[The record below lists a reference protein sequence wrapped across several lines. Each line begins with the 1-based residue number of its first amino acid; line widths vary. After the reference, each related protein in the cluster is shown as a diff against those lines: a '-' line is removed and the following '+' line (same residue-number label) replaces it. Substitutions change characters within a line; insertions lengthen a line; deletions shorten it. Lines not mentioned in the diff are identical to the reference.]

1 MNGETA
7 LRIITITAFVFILV
21 FMIAAGGV
29 GGSAETVPSPAA
41 ETTALTPEP
50 AVKTTPDPEP
60 LPEPTVILTPTPEP
74 ASADPVE
81 GTWILQGSS
90 TGHLLLTAGGT
101 GEMTTITD
109 EVVSARAVAWTYDP
123 AVRVGHL
130 RAYRLAVPAEGDCV
144 LYLDEGA
151 GTLTLNGQGI
161 VLTYA
166 PAP

>member
-7 LRIITITAFVFILV
+7 LRIITVTAFVFILV

-29 GGSAETVPSPAA
+29 GGGVETMPAPAA
-41 ETTALTPEP
+41 ETPAFTPT
-50 AVKTTPDPEP
+50 VKTTPIPEP
-60 LPEPTVILTPTPEP
+60 SPEPTVILTPAPEP

-81 GTWILQGSS
+81 GIWIVQGSS
-90 TGHLLLTAGGT
+90 SGRLLLTAGGT

-109 EVVSARAVAWTYDP
+109 EAESARAVAWAYDP

-130 RAYRLAVPAEGDCV
+130 RAYRLAVPAEGDSV
-144 LYLDEGA
+144 LYLDEGT
-151 GTLTLNGQGI
+151 GTLTMNGQGV

-166 PAP
+166 RAP

>member
-7 LRIITITAFVFILV
+7 LRIITVTAFVFILV

-29 GGSAETVPSPAA
+29 GGGVETMHAPTAETPAFIP
-41 ETTALTPEP
+41 T
-50 AVKTTPDPEP
+50 VKTTPIPEP
-60 LPEPTVILTPTPEP
+60 SPEPTIILTPAPEP

-81 GTWILQGSS
+81 GIWIVQDSS
-90 TGHLLLTAGGT
+90 AGRLLLTAGGT

-109 EVVSARAVAWTYDP
+109 EAESARAVAWAYDP

-151 GTLTLNGQGI
+151 GTLTMNGQGV

-166 PAP
+166 RAP